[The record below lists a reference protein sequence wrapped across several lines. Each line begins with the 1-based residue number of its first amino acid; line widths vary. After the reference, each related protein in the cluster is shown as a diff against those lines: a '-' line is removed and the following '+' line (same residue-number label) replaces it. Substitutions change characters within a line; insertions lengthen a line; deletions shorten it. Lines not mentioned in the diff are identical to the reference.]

1 MLLFGMIV
9 YVVVCVAMLSSC
21 IKLSCCF
28 DCHSYFIAGQSCVD
42 VVDVEQRGT
51 DLFSTGTIIGAQVIV
66 PMTAFSCNGI
76 ITGYLISLQFDSRQR
91 GNPTIQVFRPTSS
104 SSYSE
109 VHEYTLQD
117 SDITDMGD
125 YHLANVSFT
134 GSKVQSGDIIG
145 YYIRNTPRYNIWNI
159 QAIGYT
165 SYAANRFNPSSSFT
179 ISNNGTA
186 SRQPLIQVIFGK
198 FVLPVS

>member
-1 MLLFGMIV
+1 MISNHIC
-9 YVVVCVAMLSSC
+9 Y
-21 IKLSCCF
+21 F
-28 DCHSYFIAGQSCVD
+28 DYHSYFVDGQRCVD
-42 VVDVEQRGT
+42 IVNVDQQGT
-51 DLFSTGTIIGAQVIV
+51 DLFSTGILFGNQVIV

-76 ITGYLISLQFDSRQR
+76 ITGYLISLQFDSSRS

-134 GSKVQSGDIIG
+134 GSDRVEVQSGDIIG
-145 YYIRNTPRYNIWNI
+145 YHIRSTPRYNIWNI
-159 QAIGYT
+159 QTIGYT
-165 SYAANRFNPSSSFT
+165 SYATFAFNPSNSFT
-179 ISNNGTA
+179 ISNSGTA
-186 SRQPLIQVIFGK
+186 SKQPLIQVIFGN
-198 FVLPVS
+198 LIYLDYSMCRYA